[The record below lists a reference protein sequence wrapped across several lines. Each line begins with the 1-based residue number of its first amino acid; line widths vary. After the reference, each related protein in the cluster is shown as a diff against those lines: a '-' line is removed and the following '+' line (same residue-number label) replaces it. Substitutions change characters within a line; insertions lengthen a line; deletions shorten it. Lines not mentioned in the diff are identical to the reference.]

1 MSQDLAYDIANGA
14 APASVPAN
22 VRRAAARFR
31 KHRARYYENLAGKL
45 SAGRGNIKLLEIFE
59 RDAQRYPGE
68 PLGVLSAYWADVYA
82 NNGANLAE
90 AWQGTFPDDEVSI
103 VRIAADA
110 GDGAALLTA
119 LQDISRIAKL
129 TDKVKSGVIATL
141 SAGVIGISI
150 ALTMATIFPIVAAT
164 KFQEIYGFIPLD
176 QWGPKGKSFVN
187 HAERVKAYG
196 LYIVAALVV
205 LASYVQWTLN
215 NLTGPAREWLDQ
227 KVVLYRTIRDIKG
240 ALFLSTMATLTR
252 KRGNVMFT
260 MRQSLET
267 FAASVRSG
275 WMRWRVQQVIDGI
288 DATGGVGSD
297 AFNTNLLSKEMFY
310 FLRDTQEAN
319 GFAEGFQETGKY
331 VESTVLDDV
340 LLRMT
345 IYRWVLLLAGVAT
358 VLGVFAWQFSVIY
371 EMKGVMQTYFSS
383 K

>member
-1 MSQDLAYDIANGA
+1 MSQDLAYELGA
-14 APASVPAN
+14 ATPTSVPAN
-22 VRRAAARFR
+22 VRRAASRFR
-31 KHRARYYENLAGKL
+31 KQRARYYENLAGKL
-45 SAGRGNIKLLEIFE
+45 AAGRGNIKLLEIFE
-59 RDAQRYPGE
+59 RDAQRYPGQ
-68 PLGVLSAYWADVYA
+68 PLGILSAYWADVYA
-82 NNGANLAE
+82 GNGANLAE

-103 VRIAADA
+103 IRIAADA
-110 GDGAALLTA
+110 GDGGALLTA
-119 LQDISRIAKL
+119 LQDVSRIAKL
-129 TDKVKSGVIATL
+129 TDKVKKGVIATL
-141 SAGVIGISI
+141 SAGVIGIAI
-150 ALTMATIFPIVAAT
+150 ALTMATIFPIVAAA

-176 QWGPKGKSFVN
+176 QWGPKGKSFVD
-187 HAERVKAYG
+187 HAERVKTYG
-196 LYIVAALVV
+196 LYVVAAFVV
-205 LASYVQWTLN
+205 LVTYVQWTLN
-215 NLTGPAREWLDQ
+215 NLVGPAREWLDQ

-267 FAASVRSG
+267 FAASVRSR
-275 WMRWRVQQVIDGI
+275 WLRWRVQQVIDGI

-345 IYRWVLLLAGVAT
+345 VYRWILLLAGVAT
-358 VLGVFAWQFSVIY
+358 VLAVFAWQFSVIY

>member
-1 MSQDLAYDIANGA
+1 MNQDLAYEPGA
-14 APASVPAN
+14 ATPTSVPAN
-22 VRRAAARFR
+22 IRRAASRFR
-31 KHRARYYENLAGKL
+31 KQRARYYENLAGKL
-45 SAGRGNIKLLEIFE
+45 AAGRGNIKLLDIFE
-59 RDAQRYPGE
+59 RDAQRYPGQ
-68 PLGVLSAYWADVYA
+68 PLGILSSYWADVYA
-82 NNGANLAE
+82 GNGANLAE

-103 VRIAADA
+103 IRIAADA
-110 GDGAALLTA
+110 GDGGALLTA
-119 LQDISRIAKL
+119 LQDVSRIAKL
-129 TDKVKSGVIATL
+129 TDKVKKGVIATL
-141 SAGVIGISI
+141 SAGVIGMAI
-150 ALTMATIFPIVAAT
+150 ALTMATIFPIVAAA

-176 QWGPKGKSFVN
+176 QWGPKGKSFVD
-187 HAERVKAYG
+187 HAERVKTYG
-196 LYIVAALVV
+196 LYVLAAFVV
-205 LASYVQWTLN
+205 LVTYVQWTLS
-215 NLTGPAREWLDQ
+215 NLVGPARDWLDQ

-267 FAASVRSG
+267 FAASVRSR
-275 WMRWRVQQVIDGI
+275 WLRWRVQQVIDGI

-345 IYRWVLLLAGVAT
+345 VYRWILLLLGVAT
-358 VLGVFAWQFSVIY
+358 VLVVFAWQFSVIY

>member
-1 MSQDLAYDIANGA
+1 VNQDLVYELQGA
-14 APASVPAN
+14 LPSAVPHN

-45 SAGRGNIKLLEIFE
+45 QAGRGNIKLLEIFE

-68 PLGVLSAYWADVYA
+68 PLGVLSAYWADVFA

-103 VRIAADA
+103 IRIAADA
-110 GDGAALLTA
+110 GDGAALLNA
-119 LQDISRIAKL
+119 LTDISRIAKL
-129 TDKVKSGVIATL
+129 TDKVKKAVIGTL
-141 SAGVIGISI
+141 SAGIIGITI
-150 ALTMATIFPIVAAT
+150 AMTMATMFPMVAAA

-176 QWGPKGKSFVN
+176 QWGPRGKAFVN
-187 HAERVKAYG
+187 HAERVKTYG
-196 LYIVAALVV
+196 IYFLAAVALLITYI
-205 LASYVQWTLN
+205 QWTVN
-215 NLTGPAREWLDQ
+215 NLVGPARDWLDQ
-227 KVVLYRTIRDIKG
+227 KIVLYKTIRDIKG

-267 FAASVRSG
+267 FGASVRSK
-275 WMRWRVQQVIDGI
+275 WLRWRVQQVVDGI
-288 DATGGVGSD
+288 DATGGVGSE

-319 GFAEGFQETGKY
+319 GFAEGFEETGRY

-358 VLGVFAWQFSVIY
+358 VLGVFGWQFSVIY
-371 EMKGVMQTYFSS
+371 EMKGVMQTYFTS